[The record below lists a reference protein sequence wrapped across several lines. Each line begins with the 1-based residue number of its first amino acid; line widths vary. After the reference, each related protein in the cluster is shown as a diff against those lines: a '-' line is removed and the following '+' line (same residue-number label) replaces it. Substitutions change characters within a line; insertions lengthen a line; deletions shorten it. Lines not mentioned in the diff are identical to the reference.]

1 MEPAPRSALG
11 RLRSIGVRSAI
22 GSSGWI
28 ADLRPRFR
36 GVHLSPE
43 KAIVARGDR
52 KVATLLNQH
61 LQGEYHAD
69 HETAFHRADLAR
81 LLPARALGLRAA
93 GGCAEIA
100 GADPANRTGDGAGV
114 VSARQGP
121 SGGTWSTDHLRER
134 SIRSAE

>member
-1 MEPAPRSALG
+1 MAGMGVYCGPSPTVSRCTPLG
-11 RLRSIGVRSAI
+11 RKSY
-22 GSSGWI
+22 
-28 ADLRPRFR
+28 R
-36 GVHLSPE
+36 G
-43 KAIVARGDR
+43 ARRQKSRD
-52 KVATLLNQH
+52 ASQPTFA
-61 LQGEYHAD
+61 GEYHAD
-69 HETAFHRADLAR
+69 HETASYRADLAR

-134 SIRSAE
+134 STGSAE